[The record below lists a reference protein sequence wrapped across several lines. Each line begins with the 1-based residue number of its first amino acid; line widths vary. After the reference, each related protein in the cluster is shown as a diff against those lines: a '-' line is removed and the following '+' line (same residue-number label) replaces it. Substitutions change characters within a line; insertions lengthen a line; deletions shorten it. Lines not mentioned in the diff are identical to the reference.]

1 MKRFGLSMIYALGG
15 YLITAV
21 VGCFPIGQFSSN
33 THDRTVEA
41 AMTSAFV
48 LGPLGA
54 VVAFIVGLFAAAAM
68 PVVRARKPRPDALR
82 AAA

>member
-1 MKRFGLSMIYALGG
+1 MKRFGLGLIYALGG

-21 VGCFPIGQFSSN
+21 VGYFLIGQFSSN

-54 VVAFIVGLFAAAAM
+54 VAAFIFGF
-68 PVVRARKPRPDALR
+68 VRGGGSAGR
-82 AAA
+82 ASTET

>member
-1 MKRFGLSMIYALGG
+1 MKRLVVSLIWAFGG
-15 YLITAV
+15 YLIAAF
-21 VGCFPIGQFSSN
+21 VGYFLIGQFSSN

-54 VVAFIVGLFAAAAM
+54 VAAFIVGFIRNRRSAGGASTET
-68 PVVRARKPRPDALR
+68 
-82 AAA
+82 

>member
-1 MKRFGLSMIYALGG
+1 MKRFGLSMIFALGG

-21 VGCFPIGQFSSN
+21 LGYFLIGQFSSN

-54 VVAFIVGLFAAAAM
+54 VVAFIVGF
-68 PVVRARKPRPDALR
+68 VRGGRSAGR
-82 AAA
+82 ASTET